1 MELTDNERLVFAAR
15 AGNIEE
21 IRLLIERGADPNGPK
36 DELGAPLFAAF
47 AATQMAAVRSLL
59 EWGASVSV
67 IDRQGDGPLEYSLH
81 LQNDESTID
90 LLSHGARLNPHS
102 KNTYRSLLEETL
114 KRLNAQTSD

>member
-36 DELGAPLFAAF
+36 DELGAPLFAAL
-47 AATQMAAVRSLL
+47 AASQMAAVRSLL

-67 IDRQGDGPLEYSLH
+67 IDRQGDGPLH